1 MSTHSQ
7 TAETTRWRE
16 PAWDVALLFP
26 PQGEWSE
33 EEYLAL
39 NTNRQVEYCDGRIE
53 VLEMPTA
60 LHQLIAAFLYRML
73 FSFVDARALGIVL
86 PAAYPVRLRE
96 GKYREPNV
104 LFISSANAAR
114 LHNEYSDGADL
125 VIEVVSSNRQHDL
138 VRKRREYALAGIPE
152 YWIVDPEL
160 EAVTVLNLNGGR
172 YVEHGVF
179 ARGARVSSK
188 LLDGL
193 TISVDEIFNAG
204 KVAGLTQ

>member
-1 MSTHSQ
+1 MSTQHR
-7 TAETTRWRE
+7 TAETAPWRE

-39 NTNRQVEYCDGRIE
+39 DTNRQVEYSDGHIA
-53 VLEMPTA
+53 VSEMPTA

-96 GKYREPNV
+96 GKYREPDV

-160 EAVTVLNLNGGR
+160 EAITVLSLDGDR
-172 YVEHGVF
+172 YMEHGVF
-179 ARGARVSSK
+179 VRGAIVSSK
-188 LLDGL
+188 LLAGF
-193 TISVDEIFNAG
+193 TVSVDEIFTAG
-204 KVAGLTQ
+204 KAAGLTQ